1 MVYEETTFTLK
12 DGRTAILRS
21 PCEDDAAE
29 MLDFIR
35 KSSGETVF
43 LMKYPEECDSYTLE
57 KERELFR
64 LTGEDPYSLMIACFV
79 DGRIAANCLLAFR
92 NRIKEAH
99 RASVSV
105 TVLKEYW
112 GLGIGTK
119 LMEEM
124 CRIAGER
131 EGILQIE
138 LEFIE
143 GNERARRLYEKAGFR
158 ITGTRPD
165 AIRLKDGTLLNE
177 YMMVKK
183 L

>member
-1 MVYEETTFTLK
+1 MIYEKTTFTLK

-35 KSSGETVF
+35 RSSGETVF

-64 LTGEDPYSLMIACFV
+64 LTGEDPYSLMIACVV

-119 LMEEM
+119 LMRRCAGSPGKGKGS
-124 CRIAGER
+124 CRSSWSSS
-131 EGILQIE
+131 
-138 LEFIE
+138 
-143 GNERARRLYEKAGFR
+143 RATSARDACMRRRVSGSP
-158 ITGTRPD
+158 GPD
-165 AIRLKDGTLLNE
+165 QTPSG
-177 YMMVKK
+177 
-183 L
+183 